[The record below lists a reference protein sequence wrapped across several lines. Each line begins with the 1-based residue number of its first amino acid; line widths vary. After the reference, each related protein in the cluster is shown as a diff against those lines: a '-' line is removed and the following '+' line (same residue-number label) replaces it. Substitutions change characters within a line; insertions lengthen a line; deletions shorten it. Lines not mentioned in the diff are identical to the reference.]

1 MLSATRQNVLGMR
14 LACFTRFLCAAGA
27 IALLAGIATPIHAEQ
42 WPTKTVRIVV
52 PAAPGGS
59 ADPLAR
65 LVADELGKAIGQSV
79 IVENRPGANGNLGGS
94 LVAKAPA
101 DGYTLLMGWTGTV
114 ISAVTLYDAKPFH
127 PLKDFDP
134 VVMVGS
140 LPNIVVVNPTLP
152 AKNLKELT
160 AYAKVNPGK
169 LNFGSTGSGSSY
181 HLSGELY
188 KKTFGVFMV
197 HVPYTSPGAVFTD
210 LLGDRLQLAFPGVAA
225 AAPFV
230 KEDKL
235 RALAVMSDKR
245 SVALPNVPTT
255 AELGYPNLV
264 SETWF
269 GLLTPKGT
277 PPEITQRIN
286 TVLNTAL
293 STPAFKEKI
302 EQMGYTPL
310 GGSPDRFVAVIKDD
324 IVKWGE
330 VVKFSGAKVD

>member
-1 MLSATRQNVLGMR
+1 MLSTRKNWPSRPVHKLLRVLGAAAMILGSAG
-14 LACFTRFLCAAGA
+14 LAYA
-27 IALLAGIATPIHAEQ
+27 Q
-42 WPTKTVRIVV
+42 SWPTKPVRIVV

-65 LVADELGKAIGQSV
+65 LIADELGKAINQAV

-101 DGYTLLMGWTGTV
+101 DGYTLLMGWTGSV
-114 ISAVTLYDAKPFH
+114 ISAVTLYDSKPFN
-127 PLKDFDP
+127 PMKDFDP
-134 VVMVGS
+134 IVMVGS
-140 LPNIVVVNPTLP
+140 LPNVIVVNTSIPV
-152 AKNLKELT
+152 KNLKELT
-160 AYAKVNPGK
+160 QYAQANPAK

-210 LLGDRLQLAFPGVAA
+210 LLGERLQIAFPGVAA

-230 KEDKL
+230 REDRL
-235 RALAVMSDKR
+235 RALAVMSDRR
-245 SVALPNVPTT
+245 SVAMPNVPTT
-255 AELGYPNLV
+255 KELGFPTLV

-269 GLLTPKGT
+269 GLLAPKGT
-277 PPEITQRIN
+277 PAEITLRIN
-286 TVLNTAL
+286 AALNGAL
-293 STPAFKEKI
+293 GTPAFKEKI

-310 GGSPDRFVAVIKDD
+310 GGSSERFTTAMKDD

>member
-1 MLSATRQNVLGMR
+1 MLSALRE
-14 LACFTRFLCAAGA
+14 F
-27 IALLAGIATPIHAEQ
+27 LAGRASRGVQAAVTMALVTSFATPVLAQ
-42 WPTKTVRIVV
+42 PWPTKPVRIVV

-65 LVADELGKAIGQSV
+65 LIAEELGKAVGQPV
-79 IVENRPGANGNLGGS
+79 VVENRPGANGNLGGS
-94 LVAKAPA
+94 LVAKSPA
-101 DGYTLLMGWTGTV
+101 DGYTLLMGWTGSV
-114 ISAVTLYDAKPFH
+114 VSAVTLYDAKPFH

-134 VVMVGS
+134 VVLVGS
-140 LPNIVVVNPTLP
+140 IPNAIVVNPSIP

-160 AYAKVNPGK
+160 EHAKLNPGK

-210 LLGDRLQLAFPGVAA
+210 LLGGRLQLAFPGVAA

-230 KEDKL
+230 KDDRL

-245 SVALPNVPTT
+245 SVAMPNVPTT
-255 AELGYPNLV
+255 KELGFAALA

-269 GLLTPKGT
+269 GLLAPKGT
-277 PPEITQRIN
+277 PSEVTQRIN
-286 TVLNTAL
+286 SALNGAL
-293 STPAFKEKI
+293 NTPAFKEKI

-310 GGSPDRFVAVIKDD
+310 GGSPDRFVAAIKDD

>member
-1 MLSATRQNVLGMR
+1 MLSNFKR
-14 LACFTRFLCAAGA
+14 LSMVGA
-27 IALLAGIATPIHAEQ
+27 LALLAAFATSLHAQ
-42 WPTKTVRIVV
+42 SWPTKTIRIVV

-59 ADPLAR
+59 ADPLSR
-65 LVADELGKAIGQSV
+65 LVADELGKALNQSV

-101 DGYTLLMGWTGTV
+101 DGYTLLMGWTGSV
-114 ISAVTLYDAKPFH
+114 VSAVTLYDAKPFH

-134 VVMVGS
+134 VVMIGS
-140 LPNIVVVNPTLP
+140 IPNVIVVNPTLP
-152 AKNLKELT
+152 VKDMKELT
-160 AYAKVNPGK
+160 QYAQKNPGK

-235 RALAVMSDKR
+235 RAVAVMSDKR
-245 SVALPNVPTT
+245 SVAMPNVPTT
-255 AELGYPNLV
+255 KELGYPALV

-277 PPEITQRIN
+277 PPEVTQRIN
-286 TVLNTAL
+286 AVLNAAL
-293 STPAFKEKI
+293 TTPAFKERI

-310 GGSPDRFVAVIKDD
+310 GGSSDRFVTAIKDD

>member
-1 MLSATRQNVLGMR
+1 MLSAPGK
-14 LACFTRFLCAAGA
+14 FFAAA
-27 IALLAGIATPIHAEQ
+27 TAALLAGLAMPALAQ
-42 WPTKTVRIVV
+42 PWPVKPVRIVV

-65 LVADELGKAIGQSV
+65 LIADELGKAVNQSV
-79 IVENRPGANGNLGGS
+79 VVENRPGANGNLGGS

-101 DGYTLLMGWTGTV
+101 DGYTLLMGWTGSV
-114 ISAVTLYDAKPFH
+114 VSAVTLYDAKPFH

-140 LPNIVVVNPTLP
+140 IPNVVVVNPAIP
-152 AKNLKELT
+152 ASNLKELT
-160 AYAKVNPGK
+160 AYAQKNPGK

-210 LLGDRLQLAFPGVAA
+210 LLGDRLQLAFPGLAA
-225 AAPFV
+225 AVPFV
-230 KEDKL
+230 KDNRL

-245 SVALPNVPTT
+245 SVAMPDVPTT
-255 AELGYPNLV
+255 KELGYPGLV

-277 PPEITQRIN
+277 PPEVTQRIN
-286 TVLNTAL
+286 SALNAAL
-293 STPAFKEKI
+293 NSPAFREKI

-310 GGSPDRFVAVIKDD
+310 GGTPERFTAAIKDD

>member
-1 MLSATRQNVLGMR
+1 MLSAPGK
-14 LACFTRFLCAAGA
+14 FFAAA
-27 IALLAGIATPIHAEQ
+27 TAALLAGLAMPALAQ
-42 WPTKTVRIVV
+42 PWPVKPVRIVV

-65 LVADELGKAIGQSV
+65 LIADELGKAVNQSV
-79 IVENRPGANGNLGGS
+79 VVENRPGANGNLGGS

-101 DGYTLLMGWTGTV
+101 DGYTLLMGWTGSV
-114 ISAVTLYDAKPFH
+114 VSAVTLYDAKPFH

-140 LPNIVVVNPTLP
+140 IPNVVVVNPAVP
-152 AKNLKELT
+152 ASNLKALT
-160 AYAKVNPGK
+160 AYAQKNPGK

-210 LLGDRLQLAFPGVAA
+210 LLGDRLQLAFPGLAA
-225 AAPFV
+225 AVPFV
-230 KEDKL
+230 KDNRL

-245 SVALPNVPTT
+245 SVAMPDVPTT
-255 AELGYPNLV
+255 KELGYPGLV

-277 PPEITQRIN
+277 PPEVTQRIN
-286 TVLNTAL
+286 SALNAAL
-293 STPAFKEKI
+293 NSPAFREKI

-310 GGSPDRFVAVIKDD
+310 GGTPERFTTAIKDD

>member
-1 MLSATRQNVLGMR
+1 ML
-14 LACFTRFLCAAGA
+14 FTSGKPIAHRALRHLRAFAAMALCAG
-27 IALLAGIATPIHAEQ
+27 LAAQAPAQ
-42 WPTKTVRIVV
+42 SWPTKPVRIVV

-65 LVADELGKAIGQSV
+65 LIADELGKAVHQAV
-79 IVENRPGANGNLGGS
+79 IVENRPGANGNLGGT

-101 DGYTLLMGWTGTV
+101 DGYTLLMGWTGTIV
-114 ISAVTLYDAKPFH
+114 SAVTLYDAKPYH

-134 VVMVGS
+134 VVMVSS
-140 LPNIVVVNPTLP
+140 LPNVIVVDPSLP
-152 AKNLKELT
+152 IKSLKELA
-160 AYAKVNPGK
+160 AYAQQRPGQ

-181 HLSGELY
+181 HLAGELY

-210 LLGDRLQLAFPGVAA
+210 LLGGRLQLAFPGVAA

-230 KEDKL
+230 KDDKL
-235 RALAVMSDKR
+235 KALAVMSDRR
-245 SVALPNVPTT
+245 SVAMPNVPTT
-255 AELGYPNLV
+255 KELGFPSLV
-264 SETWF
+264 SDTWF
-269 GLLTPKGT
+269 GLLAPKGT

-286 TVLNTAL
+286 AALNTAL
-293 STPAFKEKI
+293 TTPEFKERI

-310 GGSPDRFVAVIKDD
+310 GGTQDQFVTVIKND

>member
-1 MLSATRQNVLGMR
+1 MRSALVNFAGRRGSRLMPVLV
-14 LACFTRFLCAAGA
+14 AA
-27 IALLAGIATPIHAEQ
+27 ALLGSLAPAAVAQPWPAKPIH
-42 WPTKTVRIVV
+42 IIV

-65 LVADELGKAIGQSV
+65 LIADELGKAVNQSV

-94 LVAKAPA
+94 LAAKAPA
-101 DGYTLLMGWTGTV
+101 DGYTLLMSWTGTV
-114 ISAVTLYDAKPFH
+114 VSAVTLYDAKPFH

-140 LPNIVVVNPTLP
+140 IPNVIVVNASIP
-152 AKNLKELT
+152 ARDLKELT
-160 AYAKVNPGK
+160 EYAKKNPAK

-225 AAPFV
+225 VVPFV
-230 KEDKL
+230 KDKRL

-245 SVALPNVPTT
+245 SVAMPDVPTT
-255 AELGYPNLV
+255 TELGYPALV

-269 GLLTPKGT
+269 GLLAPKGT
-277 PPEITQRIN
+277 PPEVTQRIN
-286 TVLNTAL
+286 SALNAAL
-293 STPAFKEKI
+293 NSPAFRERI

-310 GGSPDRFVAVIKDD
+310 GGTPERFVTAIKDD